1 MKSDKISIIVG
12 KRIQSA
18 RLSKGLTQE
27 QLAEKCNVSTNH
39 ISSIETGNSSF
50 SFPLLI
56 SLCNGLD
63 ITPNYIFAD
72 FFSSSNDSLT
82 LIDKDVLLTYM
93 KLNDESKKFVNSV
106 ITQIY
111 KIQTRR

>member
-56 SLCNGLD
+56 
-63 ITPNYIFAD
+63 I
-72 FFSSSNDSLT
+72 
-82 LIDKDVLLTYM
+82 
-93 KLNDESKKFVNSV
+93 
-106 ITQIY
+106 
-111 KIQTRR
+111 R